1 MTGPWSGGRKLA
13 AVVFGLALAVL
24 AAPAPAAS
32 PPVGKLTPASNAA
45 LPPLELKDTKG
56 QVHRLADYRG
66 KVVLVNFWATWCE
79 PCRAEMPSMQKLKE
93 RMDKA
98 GAPFVIL
105 AVNFGESSSRV
116 DTFLQTM
123 PLGFPVLLDSF
134 NEVQRA
140 WKPGILPASYL
151 IDRDGRLRYRAV
163 GEIDWTGDE
172 AMTAL
177 RALLQ

>member
-1 MTGPWSGGRKLA
+1 MTGLWGGGRRLA
-13 AVVFGLALAVL
+13 AVVFGLALAVP
-24 AAPAPAAS
+24 AAPATAAS
-32 PPVGKLTPASNAA
+32 PPVGKLTPATNPA

-56 QVHRLADYRG
+56 RAHRLADYRG

-79 PCRAEMPSMQKLKE
+79 PCRAEMPSMQKLKD

-105 AVNFGESSSRV
+105 AVNYSESSARV
-116 DTFLQTM
+116 ESFLQTM
-123 PLGFPVLLDSF
+123 PLGFPVLLDAFS
-134 NEVQRA
+134 EVQRA

-163 GEIDWTGDE
+163 GEIDWAGDE
-172 AMTAL
+172 AMAAIRT
-177 RALLQ
+177 LLQ